1 MVDRKDFVLLE
12 AQLKGYSKKIFDME
26 SVLYEKDEFERIALF
41 DRLFEA
47 VRDVDRTRI
56 KEQKYIETQV
66 KRA

>member
-12 AQLKGYSKKIFDME
+12 AELKQYSKKIFDME

-41 DRLFEA
+41 ERLFEA